1 MINKIGVTVIS
12 IAFWAFLILLS
23 VFMLGA
29 LIKGVLWILGNIF

>member
-12 IAFWAFLILLS
+12 IAFWAFRILLS

-29 LIKGVLWILGNIF
+29 LIKGVLWIWGNIF

>member
-12 IAFWAFLILLS
+12 IAFWDFWILLS

-29 LIKGVLWILGNIF
+29 LIKGVLWIWGNIF

>member
-12 IAFWAFLILLS
+12 IAFWAFWILLS